1 MPEATAEAFRRLD
14 FHDETLVGMRVLPA
28 LRREEAIRSV
38 VEIQLH
44 QYCQNTLRVIRFSG
58 CTNLR
63 VAMDFD
69 ILTHNLPPNTSGV
82 DAHTNLN
89 RMRDL
94 MQSQKKDWGVE
105 YADASASPLAE
116 KLAGLDELVFFRVQ
130 FFGGAVEVVARDYV
144 VEKANEQ
151 R

>member
-1 MPEATAEAFRRLD
+1 MQTPEATAEAFRRLD
-14 FHDETLVGMRVLPA
+14 FHDETFVGMRVLPA
-28 LRREEAIRSV
+28 QRRGEAIRSV

-69 ILTHNLPPNTSGV
+69 VLAGNLPPNTRDV

-89 RMRDL
+89 RMRDF
-94 MQSQKKDWGVE
+94 MESQEKDWGVE
-105 YADASASPLAE
+105 YAGGTLAAPLAP
-116 KLAGLDELVFFRVQ
+116 KLAALDELVQ
-130 FFGGAVEVVARDYV
+130 RD
-144 VEKANEQ
+144 ASS
-151 R
+151 